1 MMKIIGL
8 ALAVAVWT
16 IIALFLN
23 GIDIP
28 IPSSYIALMITT
40 NAIFAFFSIFVQ
52 RLVVTL
58 YEVNVFEEPKS
69 IPGFFFKYIA
79 IITSGVNYYVQNVLN
94 RLPFIVNKLA
104 SILFFAFLMVAGF
117 SIMTIFN

>member
-1 MMKIIGL
+1 MKIIGL
-8 ALAVAVWT
+8 VLAVAVWT

-28 IPSSYIALMITT
+28 IPSSYISLMITT

-69 IPGFFFKYIA
+69 ISGFFFKYIA

-94 RLPFIVNKLA
+94 RLPLIVNKLA
-104 SILFFAFLMVAGF
+104 SILFLPFLWWQDSV
-117 SIMTIFN
+117 S

>member
-28 IPSSYIALMITT
+28 IPSSYISLMITT